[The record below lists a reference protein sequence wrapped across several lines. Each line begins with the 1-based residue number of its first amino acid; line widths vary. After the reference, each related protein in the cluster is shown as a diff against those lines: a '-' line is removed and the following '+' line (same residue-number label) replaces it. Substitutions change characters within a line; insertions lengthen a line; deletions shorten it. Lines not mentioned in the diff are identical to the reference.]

1 MSWRLRWVVTVPFV
15 LVTTAATGLVG
26 FLSFHNGQQSVRVVA
41 IELQTEIANRVR
53 TKLDNFLDF
62 APKLVA
68 LNADLARQRLIQT
81 QPPRGAEYLWRQM
94 TLQPQLRAVYFG
106 DEQGGRFLGVRRRI
120 EDNRLR
126 LYFNTGVEFAL
137 DERGQPQQQ
146 VSPFDPNRRYDAR
159 TRPWY
164 QKALTQPGPVWT
176 DVYVSFSTGRL
187 IITAAQVVKNP
198 QGQVLGATGADVEL
212 TRLSEFLSGLAIGR
226 SGEAFI
232 VDPAGLVVAD
242 SSGEPL
248 GLLQNRELAR
258 SVPEPRW
265 RIASANNCRLV

>member
-1 MSWRLRWVVTVPFV
+1 
-15 LVTTAATGLVG
+15 
-26 FLSFHNGQQSVRVVA
+26 VRVVA

-94 TLQPQLRAVYFG
+94 TLQPQLRVVYFG